1 MQLTERGIVREGAD
15 VYFNEKKIGQTTS
28 GTMCPYI
35 NKACAMAL
43 VEKESVVIGSLIEVE
58 VRGKKIAAEVVEI
71 PFVKK

>member
-1 MQLTERGIVREGAD
+1 M
-15 VYFNEKKIGQTTS
+15 YFNGLEIGTTTS
-28 GTMCPYI
+28 GTMCPYV

-43 VEKESVVIGSLIEVE
+43 VDKGLVEIGSSIEVE